1 MRVPH
6 IVPNCKTQS
15 LKGAQMPTPAA
26 TELTTAAFIY
36 QRNQDLLAK
45 AMEGLTE
52 EQWNARPLDA
62 CNSALWLLGH
72 LIWARSRALMLVGF
86 TWTKPWLDLFARGS
100 RPAEILQFPPVE
112 DLQDAWLDLC
122 ATFPATLEE
131 IPPDILARPI
141 QQPSPSFDG
150 TIGGMLSFLA
160 MHESYHV
167 GQMAYVRRLLGGDRV
182 VG

>member
-1 MRVPH
+1 
-6 IVPNCKTQS
+6 
-15 LKGAQMPTPAA
+15 MPISTA

-36 QRNQDLLAK
+36 QRNQDMLAK
-45 AMEGLTE
+45 AIDGLTE
-52 EQWNARPLDA
+52 EQWSERPLGA

-72 LIWARSRALMLVGF
+72 MTWARSRALMLVGF

-100 RPAEILQFPPVE
+100 RPAETQLYPTADEV
-112 DLQDAWLDLC
+112 QDAWQDLC
-122 ATFPATLEE
+122 STFPATLEE
-131 IPPDILARPI
+131 IPQSILAQTV

-150 TIGGMLSFLA
+150 TVGGMLSFLA

-167 GQMAYVRRLLGGDRV
+167 GQVVYLRRLLGGEGI

>member
-1 MRVPH
+1 
-6 IVPNCKTQS
+6 
-15 LKGAQMPTPAA
+15 MPTTTA

-36 QRNQDLLAK
+36 KRNQEMLAK
-45 AMEGLTE
+45 AIEGLTE
-52 EQWNARPLDA
+52 EQWNERPLDS

-72 LIWARSRALMLVGF
+72 MIWARSRALMLVGF
-86 TWTKPWLDLFARGS
+86 TWTKPWIDLFARGS
-100 RPAEILQFPPVE
+100 RPADTQQYPTSD
-112 DLQDAWLDLC
+112 DLLDAWLDLC
-122 ATFPATLEE
+122 ALFPATLEE
-131 IPPDILARPI
+131 IPQDILAQPV

-167 GQMAYVRRLLGGDRV
+167 GQMVYVRRLLGGDRI